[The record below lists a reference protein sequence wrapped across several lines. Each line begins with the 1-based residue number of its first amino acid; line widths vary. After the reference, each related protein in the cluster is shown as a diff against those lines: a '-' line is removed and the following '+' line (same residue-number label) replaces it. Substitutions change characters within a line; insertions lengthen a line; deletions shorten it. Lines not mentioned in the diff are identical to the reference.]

1 MAKCKKLR
9 RLKRSPCTGDLRDE
23 IILHDRDIEAPD
35 FNTAEQSQAFTNPLT
50 VWSSVNTVR
59 GKEIFQGS
67 QFIGTK
73 THIILIRFLDTREI
87 NIENVVELKGNYLDI
102 LAVDNLEE
110 RDEWLELSCGIRG
123 DKTQA
128 NNQ

>member
-9 RLKRSPCTGDLRDE
+9 RLKRSPCTGDLRNE
-23 IILHDRDIEAPD
+23 IILHDRDIEAPM
-35 FNTAEQSQAFTNPLT
+35 FNTAEQTQEYTNPLT

-59 GKEIFQGS
+59 GKEIFNGTQL
-67 QFIGTK
+67 IGIK

-87 NIENVVELKGNYLDI
+87 TVENVVELKGNYLDVI
-102 LAVDNLEE
+102 EVQNLEE
-110 RDEWLELSCGIRG
+110 RDEWLELSCGILG
-123 DKTQA
+123 DKTQE